1 MSALAKL
8 YKSLGNEISGSDG
21 EYSAVLSELN
31 DLGINAYVG
40 SDITIAT
47 QADIVVYSSAIL
59 KDDVELIACI
69 KRGISCFERHIFLGK
84 TARNFE
90 NVIAVS
96 GTHGKT
102 TTTGLIGA
110 IFKNAELSATSHVGG
125 KVKDLG
131 GNFYGKGDKYFI
143 TEACEY
149 KRSFLSL
156 EPDVAVVLNIEPDH
170 PDCYSDLPELIAAF
184 AEFVGKVRKGGLVVV
199 NSAIEYSYLH
209 ICEDVHIKTIGFDNT
224 SDYYAGNIIHHN
236 GRCEFDAYSGENF
249 YAHIKLALYGRHNIL
264 NALASIAV
272 AEFYKIDIKYVVK
285 TLEEFKGIERRFE
298 FLGELN
304 GAKVYSDYA
313 HHPSEIEA
321 TLSTAKQTQHRN
333 LRVFF
338 QPHTYSRTAK
348 YFEAFSRAFKLADEI
363 SFIKTYAARETPD
376 SGKTA
381 FDLFYYVNANV
392 QDARYFDALID
403 VAAYIVSTAMP
414 DDMIMLLGAGDIEKV
429 AQMLPYIK

>member
-8 YKSLGNEISGSDG
+8 YKSLGNEVSGSDG

-40 SDITIAT
+40 SDTTIAT
-47 QADIVVYSSAIL
+47 MADVVIYSSAIP
-59 KDDVELIACI
+59 KGDVELSVCLN
-69 KRGISCFERHIFLGK
+69 KGIPCYERHTFLGK
-84 TARNFE
+84 TAHNFQ
-90 NVIAVS
+90 NTIAVS

-102 TTTGLIGA
+102 TTTGIIGA
-110 IFKNAELSATSHVGG
+110 IFKNANLSATCHVGG

-131 GNFYGKGDKYFI
+131 GNFYGGGNKYFI

-156 EPDVAVVLNIEPDH
+156 EPDVAVVLNVEPDH

-209 ICEDVHIKTIGFDNT
+209 ICEDVHIKTIGYDNT
-224 SDYYAGNIIHHN
+224 SDYYAENICNHL
-236 GRCEFDAYSGENF
+236 GRCEFDAYSGGNF
-249 YAHIKLALYGRHNIL
+249 YAHINLALYGRHNIL
-264 NALASIAV
+264 NALSAIAV
-272 AEFYKIDIKYVVK
+272 ADFYNVDKNVVAK
-285 TLEEFKGIERRFE
+285 TLEEFGGIERRFD
-298 FLGELN
+298 FLGEVN
-304 GAKVYSDYA
+304 GAKIYSDYA

-321 TLSTAKQTQHRN
+321 TLATAKQTNPRN
-333 LRVFF
+333 LKVFF

-348 YFEAFSRAFKLADEI
+348 YFEAFSRAFRFADEI
-363 SFIKTYAARETPD
+363 SFVKTYAARETPD
-376 SGKTA
+376 NGKTA
-381 FDLFYYVNANV
+381 FDLFYYVNANI

-403 VAAYIVSTAMP
+403 VATYIVSTAMP
-414 DDMIMLLGAGDIEKV
+414 DDMILLMGAGDIEKV
-429 AQMLPYIK
+429 AQMLPYTK